1 MTMPFVADA
10 LHLDGPSQPQTH
22 AGKGSLQLHRTT
34 IFAIAWVLT
43 LLTSGGLCFGF
54 GPFYSRLV
62 KEHQWH
68 ELCPDNTTSVC
79 SAQEVQLQTVY
90 STGILMTVLG
100 QTVFGLLLDTIGPRY
115 MTLVAYVFSIAGNV
129 CLAVGDSRD
138 GTDGLLVAGYALI
151 GFGGMRIL
159 YASLQLSTLFNEPA
173 LYTSL
178 LVAAYSFSGYI
189 FVLLELDVARQSF
202 FVGYAL
208 LVAASMVLAYAVF
221 PVHHILTQSPTVTT
235 PGFAVVR
242 SHVDRPKLDQ
252 LWVGLKRQVKRRDY
266 WVYVSLGS
274 MLFLVVIF
282 GGGAMPS
289 IIAASRVPANDSQH
303 DNHDLQRVYT
313 NYLYP
318 LISNSSFLF
327 SPLAGYLVVHF
338 GFRKTFYT
346 TIGIFALLCG
356 SFMLPSLPA
365 QNATFVLMAAANA
378 FLTTMQYVYIMTCFP
393 HELYGVLS
401 GVTTTLVFVY
411 GLLSY
416 PLMALAQ
423 YSFDGNNTYV
433 FLILLGTTVAA
444 IFLVPFAREEAECF
458 DADLHLDLLEHASRI
473 EQAQV

>member
-1 MTMPFVADA
+1 MPFVAEAKDRCNSI
-10 LHLDGPSQPQTH
+10 GPP
-22 AGKGSLQLHRTT
+22 TT

-100 QTVFGLLLDTIGPRY
+100 QTIFGLLLDTIGPRY
-115 MTLVAYVFSIAGNV
+115 MTLVAYVV
-129 CLAVGDSRD
+129 LGDSRD

-151 GFGGMRIL
+151 GFGGMGIL
-159 YASLQLSTLFNEPA
+159 YASLQL
-173 LYTSL
+173 
-178 LVAAYSFSGYI
+178 
-189 FVLLELDVARQSF
+189 
-202 FVGYAL
+202 L
-208 LVAASMVLAYAVF
+208 LVAASMVLAYAVL
-221 PVHHILTQSPTVTT
+221 PVHHILTQTPTVTT

-242 SHVDRPKLDQ
+242 SHRPKLDQ

-378 FLTTMQYVYIMTCFP
+378 FLTTMQYVYIST
-393 HELYGVLS
+393 
-401 GVTTTLVFVY
+401 
-411 GLLSY
+411 
-416 PLMALAQ
+416 
-423 YSFDGNNTYV
+423 
-433 FLILLGTTVAA
+433 
-444 IFLVPFAREEAECF
+444 
-458 DADLHLDLLEHASRI
+458 
-473 EQAQV
+473 

>member
-1 MTMPFVADA
+1 MPFVADA
-10 LHLDGPSQPQTH
+10 LHLDGPSQPQTR

-90 STGILMTVLG
+90 STGILMTVL
-100 QTVFGLLLDTIGPRY
+100 
-115 MTLVAYVFSIAGNV
+115 
-129 CLAVGDSRD
+129 VGDSRD

-151 GFGGMRIL
+151 GFGGMGIL
-159 YASLQLSTLFNEPA
+159 YASLQL
-173 LYTSL
+173 
-178 LVAAYSFSGYI
+178 VA
-189 FVLLELDVARQSF
+189 
-202 FVGYAL
+202 
-208 LVAASMVLAYAVF
+208 
-221 PVHHILTQSPTVTT
+221 
-235 PGFAVVR
+235 
-242 SHVDRPKLDQ
+242 
-252 LWVGLKRQVKRRDY
+252 

-378 FLTTMQYVYIMTCFP
+378 FLTTMQYVYIST
-393 HELYGVLS
+393 
-401 GVTTTLVFVY
+401 
-411 GLLSY
+411 
-416 PLMALAQ
+416 
-423 YSFDGNNTYV
+423 
-433 FLILLGTTVAA
+433 
-444 IFLVPFAREEAECF
+444 
-458 DADLHLDLLEHASRI
+458 
-473 EQAQV
+473 